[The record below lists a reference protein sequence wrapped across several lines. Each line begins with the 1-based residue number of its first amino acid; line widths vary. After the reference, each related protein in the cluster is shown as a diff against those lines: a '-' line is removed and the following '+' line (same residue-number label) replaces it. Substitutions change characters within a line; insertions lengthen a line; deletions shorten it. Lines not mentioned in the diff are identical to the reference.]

1 MPGKLKTISEVVR
14 NNQCTG
20 CGGCAAVLPALL
32 KMQETIDENRRPN
45 GIEELNGSE
54 HQIAASACPQI
65 EENKPRS
72 GSNKA
77 SNAWGPVLEVWEGYA
92 EDSEIRFKGSSGGAI
107 TALALAAVDTM
118 DFHGALHVKASKQ
131 DPRLNEAA
139 ISTNRAELL
148 EGSGSRYAPASV
160 CDGLHLIENVPAPNV
175 VIGKPCDIRAVRR
188 AAKVRPNELGRNIGL
203 TISIFCAGTPS
214 HKGTEAL
221 LQYLGSEKR
230 GTLQKLKYR
239 GEGWPGKMVAN
250 WKASS
255 GAFRS
260 HSTSYSKGWGAI
272 LQKYRQWSCMT
283 CEDHTGEV
291 ADISVGD
298 PWQNPTSED
307 ESGSSLIVARTERG
321 RAVLRSAMAKGY
333 IHAKRQPNS
342 VLFEAQP
349 NLFATKGAVWGRKL
363 AMRVF
368 GMKTAPLSLASF
380 RCWSALPLR
389 QKAQSVA
396 GTLKRIKRRKL
407 HLRRVPLW
415 LQAEDA

>member
-1 MPGKLKTISEVVR
+1 MPRTLKTINEVVK

-32 KMQETIDENRRPN
+32 KMQETLDENRRPH
-45 GIEELNGSE
+45 GLEKLDGSE

-65 EENKPRS
+65 HDKKPKLNS
-72 GSNKA
+72 GQA
-77 SNAWGPVLEVWEGYA
+77 SNAWGPVLEVWQGYA
-92 EDSEIRFKGSSGGAI
+92 TDNEIRFKGSSGGAI
-107 TALALAAVDTM
+107 TALALAAIDTM
-118 DFHGALHVKASKQ
+118 DFHGALHVKASKS
-131 DPRLNEAA
+131 DPRINEAS
-139 ISTNRAELL
+139 ISTNRPELM

-160 CDGLHLIENVPAPNV
+160 CDGLHLIKDTPAPNV

-188 AAKVRPNELGRNIGL
+188 AAKMRPSEFGRNIGL

-221 LQYLGSEKR
+221 LQYLGSDKK
-230 GTLQKLKYR
+230 GVLQKLKYR

-250 WKASS
+250 WKATS
-255 GAFRS
+255 GAFHS
-260 HSTSYSKGWGAI
+260 HATSYSTGWGSI

-307 ESGSSLIVARTERG
+307 ESGSSLIVARTARG
-321 RAVLRSAMAKGY
+321 RAFLRAAMAKGY
-333 IHAKRQPNS
+333 IEAQQQPNNI
-342 VLFEAQP
+342 LFDAQP

-363 AMRVF
+363 AMRFF
-368 GMKTAPLSLASF
+368 GMKTAPLSIVSF
-380 RCWSALPLR
+380 RCWFALPIR
-389 QKAQSVA
+389 QKAQSIA
-396 GTLKRIKRRKL
+396 GTLKRIWNRKL
-407 HLRRVPLW
+407 YLPRVPVW
-415 LQAEDA
+415 LNAEDA